1 MQRLRYAGKIPE
13 IQGQYFEVPPE
24 LSGKA
29 ACEYIELSWEI
40 QQVDEQLRRDAEA
53 AANAAAEEPIA
64 QDITEEPKAGEP
76 AEAEALA
83 SMRSE
88 LERLRGQI
96 DTPDVATLVSA
107 QSSLNQ
113 SIQSLHTQTTRAAEE
128 SARIEKLAETAKDHL
143 DLAESFHRKI
153 QQERKVILNA
163 LKMEEMKVAEREALR
178 SPGAKNDRPPL
189 RRRRIQNRD
198 RRQPPQTPGEKL
210 MPKKGEYTGPKL
222 APDSTL
228 WMRNFAGRYQQIR
241 ASLHALSLEAENK
254 RPQARQNEQ
263 KEIEAA
269 IESLDA
275 AFAAM
280 NTRVV
285 LEEDKRDPL
294 AEPTPRGACK

>member
-53 AANAAAEEPIA
+53 LAEADAAAEEPTE
-64 QDITEEPKAGEP
+64 QDSTEEPEAGAG

-128 SARIEKLAETAKDHL
+128 SARIEKLAETAKEHL
-143 DLAESFHRKI
+143 DLAESFHKKI
-153 QQERKVILNA
+153 AQERKVILNA
-163 LKMEEMKVAEREALR
+163 LKMEEMKIQEREKRYKALER
-178 SPGAKNDRPPL
+178 QMIDLHFDAGEFKTEISNNRRKL
-189 RRRRIQNRD
+189 R
-198 RRQPPQTPGEKL
+198 EK
-210 MPKKGEYTGPKL
+210 K
-222 APDSTL
+222 
-228 WMRNFAGRYQQIR
+228 
-241 ASLHALSLEAENK
+241 
-254 RPQARQNEQ
+254 
-263 KEIEAA
+263 
-269 IESLDA
+269 
-275 AFAAM
+275 
-280 NTRVV
+280 
-285 LEEDKRDPL
+285 
-294 AEPTPRGACK
+294 